1 MLTLFPLREGFT
13 VHIYTQGVAS
23 PCRGLKAYQAVPL
36 PFLCLTFAL
45 PLPYLSAGDLRFS
58 RRPSIQHNP
67 WTLVNHKMDVC
78 WTWITSWLSYRKWED
93 WLLKIS
99 ELAHFAT
106 MTLTAGG
113 DIYTTSKMLGHT
125 NIHTTEIIPTINF
138 DFCIVLIDAIFWK
151 KATELWNSL
160 EKRHINI

>member
-1 MLTLFPLREGFT
+1 MTLFPLREGFT

-23 PCRGLKAYQAVPL
+23 LCRGLKAYQAVPL
-36 PFLCLTFAL
+36 PF
-45 PLPYLSAGDLRFS
+45 PSASDLRFS

-67 WTLVNHKMDVC
+67 WTLVNHKVDVC

-93 WLLKIS
+93 RLLKTS

-106 MTLTAGG
+106 MTLTAG
-113 DIYTTSKMLGHT
+113 DNIYTTSKMLGHT

-138 DFCIVLIDAIFWK
+138 DFCIELIDAI
-151 KATELWNSL
+151 LG
-160 EKRHINI
+160 